1 MPKPPLSAMMFACWL
16 AVVGWAPGAQAG
28 DETEFLA
35 AAPPILS
42 ARVLVD
48 AGRETG
54 PVDIPVQLTLSRPAD
69 EAFMV
74 PLHVEGNSATAGADF
89 TPVTR
94 ALQFERGVMTRTVTI
109 DVRDDPEDEPREEL
123 LSVHLGTPQP
133 LDDAGAIPALLV
145 TPVTPAV
152 IIDNDTRLGLEVNSA
167 AEGETAMLRVR
178 RAFASP
184 EPVTL
189 SLEAA
194 PESAAAGADFVFEGR
209 EITLAP
215 GELDRA
221 VPIPLLADTVKDPHE
236 TFRVH
241 AESAQPRIRIV
252 PPAVTVVIAEP
263 CSDAPAPDPG
273 VWRSRARLPGGHVVQ
288 DHTGQLR
295 HRDPCGDVVEFRV
308 EAQGK
313 VRMVVFRRAPGAA
326 SYTGTSRTRGCETR
340 WTLDPGARELDG
352 GYVGDCGGRSLSAT
366 VRMTRIGDR

>member
-1 MPKPPLSAMMFACWL
+1 MMFACWL

-74 PLHVEGNSATAGADF
+74 PLHVEGDSATAGADF

-167 AEGETAMLRVR
+167 AEGETAIGDALARGRTGERRRRRGFRVR
-178 RAFASP
+178 GQRNHLGAGRARSR
-184 EPVTL
+184 
-189 SLEAA
+189 
-194 PESAAAGADFVFEGR
+194 GAD
-209 EITLAP
+209 
-215 GELDRA
+215 
-221 VPIPLLADTVKDPHE
+221 
-236 TFRVH
+236 
-241 AESAQPRIRIV
+241 
-252 PPAVTVVIAEP
+252 PAS
-263 CSDAPAPDPG
+263 C
-273 VWRSRARLPGGHVVQ
+273 
-288 DHTGQLR
+288 
-295 HRDPCGDVVEFRV
+295 
-308 EAQGK
+308 
-313 VRMVVFRRAPGAA
+313 
-326 SYTGTSRTRGCETR
+326 
-340 WTLDPGARELDG
+340 
-352 GYVGDCGGRSLSAT
+352 
-366 VRMTRIGDR
+366 